1 MVYCLDCGIE
11 TNLGQ
16 KYCIECGTSLQ
27 SSNPAKPTATIHT
40 SHVAPPSAPEH
51 TPITGTNNPIREQSS
66 ICAFSLVL
74 SLLSLSSFIYF
85 ANYPALL
92 PLLFIAIATGIVCTY
107 TSYDKRQE
115 LMKGLETN
123 KNPI

>member
-40 SHVAPPSAPEH
+40 SRVAPSSAPEH

-85 ANYPALL
+85 ANYPAVL

>member
-1 MVYCLDCGIE
+1 
-11 TNLGQ
+11 
-16 KYCIECGTSLQ
+16 
-27 SSNPAKPTATIHT
+27 
-40 SHVAPPSAPEH
+40 
-51 TPITGTNNPIREQSS
+51 
-66 ICAFSLVL
+66 VL

-85 ANYPALL
+85 ANYPAFL